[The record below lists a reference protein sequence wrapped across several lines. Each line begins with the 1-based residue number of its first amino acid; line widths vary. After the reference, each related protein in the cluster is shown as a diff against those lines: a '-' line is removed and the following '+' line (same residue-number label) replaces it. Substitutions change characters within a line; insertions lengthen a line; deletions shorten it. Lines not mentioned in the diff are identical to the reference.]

1 MKLKPV
7 DLPISL
13 EQEELR
19 GLSRTVAEIE
29 WLLLALAL
37 LYEVFGEPT
46 PMARAALTMAMMF
59 FAACILT
66 FRYTNFY
73 RSESRWKIA
82 IETWIM
88 IVFITW
94 SLWFTGKLDSPLL
107 NCYLLVII
115 TSALAL
121 GKLSTAAE
129 LVVIGVVLALLGSE
143 STEHWFSIANVSSL
157 AVQYAPF
164 MLVGYVTTMFSADI
178 RYGLSKA
185 KTLSETDELTGLLNR
200 RAFAITTARLF
211 GQAVRYNRPLSVLM
225 IDADGLKQIND
236 QHGHGAGDDLLCLL
250 ARCVQHELRTT
261 DVLARQGGDEFA
273 AILPETGAAAACDVA
288 ERVRRAVE
296 NARANANHQVVQ
308 STVSIGI
315 ATFPED
321 GRILQTLLDNADS
334 ALYRAKTGGRNAVV
348 TFSER
353 AVELAS

>member
-1 MKLKPV
+1 MKLKSI

-37 LYEVFGEPT
+37 LYEVFGGPT
-46 PMARAALTMAMMF
+46 PMARAALTMAIMF
-59 FAACILT
+59 FAACILA

-88 IVFITW
+88 IIFITW
-94 SLWFTGKLDSPLL
+94 SLWFTGKLDSPML

-121 GKLSTAAE
+121 GKVSTAIE
-129 LVVIGVVLALLGSE
+129 LLVIGVVLALLGSE
-143 STEHWFSIANVSSL
+143 SIEHWFSMANISSL

-185 KTLSETDELTGLLNR
+185 KALSETDELTGLMNR

-211 GQAVRYNRPLSVLM
+211 GQTVRYNRPLSVLM
-225 IDADGLKQIND
+225 IDADGLKKVND
-236 QHGHGAGDDLLCLL
+236 LHGHGAGDELLCLL
-250 ARCVQHELRTT
+250 ARCIQHELRTT
-261 DVLARQGGDEFA
+261 DILARQGGDEFVA
-273 AILPETGAAAACDVA
+273 LLPETGAVAARDVA
-288 ERVRRAVE
+288 ERVRLTVQK
-296 NARANANHQVVQ
+296 ARTSAGIQMVQ

-315 ATFPED
+315 ASFPEN
-321 GRILQTLLDNADS
+321 GRVLQTLLDNADS
-334 ALYRAKTGGRNAVV
+334 ALYRAKSGGRNTVV
-348 TFSER
+348 TFTEKAAALTS
-353 AVELAS
+353 